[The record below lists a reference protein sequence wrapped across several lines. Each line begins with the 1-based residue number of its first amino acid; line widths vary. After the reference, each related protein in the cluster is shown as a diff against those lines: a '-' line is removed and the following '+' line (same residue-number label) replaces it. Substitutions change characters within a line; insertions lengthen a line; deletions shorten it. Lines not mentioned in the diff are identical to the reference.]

1 VAIPAL
7 DCCDLTL
14 KVSQFSPPLW
24 PWCAE
29 PAAGLAAQWL
39 PQDPLVP
46 GARRYLGAPSHCLVE
61 RYGDDCRARTL
72 TCAEQY
78 RAMALLSLPFGRVYA
93 TSKPVCRRRPRS
105 DTTWAFGIQFGAR
118 RSPIGN
124 ETRDWRIY
132 AEFAQRLIAQARRL
146 YAGDSLGVDL
156 DNTVCLL
163 RPSICACRCFLGR
176 TSAAPRL

>member
-1 VAIPAL
+1 LVAIPAL

-78 RAMALLSLPFGRVYA
+78 RAMAVAQLTFRASLRDIETCLSA
-93 TSKPVCRRRPRS
+93 QASKRYHMGFRDPV
-105 DTTWAFGIQFGAR
+105 R
-118 RSPIGN
+118 RS
-124 ETRDWRIY
+124 TLADWKRD
-132 AEFAQRLIAQARRL
+132 
-146 YAGDSLGVDL
+146 
-156 DNTVCLL
+156 T
-163 RPSICACRCFLGR
+163 
-176 TSAAPRL
+176 